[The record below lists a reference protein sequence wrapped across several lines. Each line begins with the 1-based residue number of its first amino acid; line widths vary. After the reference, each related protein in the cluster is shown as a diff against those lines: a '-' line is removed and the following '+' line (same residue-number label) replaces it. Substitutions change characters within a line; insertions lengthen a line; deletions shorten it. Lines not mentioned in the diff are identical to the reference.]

1 MHEVIRVV
9 LADDHPVM
17 RDGIGH
23 VLEKEPDM
31 TVVGEVGDNGELE
44 TLCQAV
50 RPHVIMLDLLMPS
63 EPALQVIG
71 RLRARCPHVR
81 VVIFSAYEDYVPVQE
96 LLRAGVAGFIHKDE
110 RPQMVVQA
118 IRTAYR
124 GSTVFS
130 GPVMRRLQDEQSH
143 ESLTDREREV
153 LQRLTLGWTSEHIAG
168 ELCVTERT
176 VRYHLSNIY
185 NKLRVSGR
193 AEAIAW
199 AVRHGFDA
207 PNNNNLSDPPG

>member
-1 MHEVIRVV
+1 MQEVIRVV
-9 LADDHPVM
+9 LADDHPVI

-23 VLEKEPDM
+23 LLDSEPDM
-31 TVVGEVGDNGELE
+31 TVVGEVGDNGQLE
-44 TLCQAV
+44 MLCQAV
-50 RPHVIMLDLLMPS
+50 RPDVILLDLLMPS

-71 RLRARCPHVR
+71 RLRTRCPNVH
-81 VVIFSAYEDYVPVQE
+81 VVIFSAYVDYVPVQE

-110 RPQMVVQA
+110 LPQMVVQA
-118 IRTAYR
+118 VRTAHR

-130 GPVMRRLQDEQSH
+130 GPVMRLLQDEQSQ
-143 ESLTDREREV
+143 EPLTGRERDV

-185 NKLRVSGR
+185 NKLRVGGR

-207 PNNNNLSDPPG
+207 SNNLSDPTG